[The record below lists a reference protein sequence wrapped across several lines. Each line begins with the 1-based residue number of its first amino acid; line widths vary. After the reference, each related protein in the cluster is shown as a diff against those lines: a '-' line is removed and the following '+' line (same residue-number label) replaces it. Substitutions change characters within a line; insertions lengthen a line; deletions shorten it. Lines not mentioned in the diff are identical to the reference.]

1 METPN
6 APRKRPRSVYE
17 LPRCAT
23 FGTIETKIE
32 KLLKTLDDL
41 TEKLDKQFNK
51 MMIGFKAIEK
61 AFQLCGSTMMGFQEN
76 LCEATGQMEVD
87 PWEM

>member
-1 METPN
+1 MAMETPN
-6 APRKRPRSVYE
+6 APRKRPRTTCV
-17 LPRCAT
+17 
-23 FGTIETKIE
+23 ETKIE
-32 KLLKTLDDL
+32 KLLATLDDL
-41 TEKLDKQFNK
+41 TKKLDKQFDK

-76 LCEATGQMEVD
+76 LCEATGQMELD